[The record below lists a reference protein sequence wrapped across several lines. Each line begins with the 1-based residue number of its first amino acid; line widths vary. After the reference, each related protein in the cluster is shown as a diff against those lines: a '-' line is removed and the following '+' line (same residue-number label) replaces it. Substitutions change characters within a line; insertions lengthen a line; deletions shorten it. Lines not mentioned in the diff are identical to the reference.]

1 MSQVIGYFLAG
12 FGFCIVLLVL
22 VAGLFLTFVWYKKG
36 TGTPPPKMLML
47 ASVAF
52 VMLFLVPTYLVYGGQ
67 RAPSAILSEQRISL
81 DPGEERTTT
90 ILSSGS
96 RDVRVE
102 AFDIHGQTVSLK
114 VLADG
119 RNVATH
125 SDTDSKV
132 ECFIPSTRALIT
144 LTAGNPN
151 TSERREINLR
161 VTQGDPE

>member
-1 MSQVIGYFLAG
+1 MQLTGAFLAG

-22 VAGLFLTFVWYKKG
+22 VAGLFFTFVWYRKG
-36 TGTPPPKMLML
+36 TGTPPTKM
-47 ASVAF
+47 VAVF
-52 VMLFLVPTYLVYGGQ
+52 VLGFVVLFLMPTYFVYGTQ

-102 AFDIHGQTVSLK
+102 AFDIHGQNVNLK

-119 RNVATH
+119 KNVATH
-125 SDTDSKV
+125 NDTDSKV

-144 LTAGNPN
+144 VTAGNPN
-151 TSERREINLR
+151 TSERRDINLR